1 MARRSFTLFFNFR
14 EVKTDKAGF
23 VRINQ
28 TCAEWKPCKTNWR
41 DVRKKLLIVTS
52 DWLHHFPFKFSCV
65 PLWNS
70 GEKKMLHHSLFSVF
84 PFNTDHSK
92 KKSLVRTELL
102 ISNQQTI
109 LAWYSVN
116 LLEMNQTSS
125 SEILFSCDW
134 WNSLLFFLRVLPFTM
149 FFLTK
154 SQIDT
159 WDFKIK
165 NTTTLTSWKFLYRL
179 LNFYIS
185 IKVDKLS
192 INSVWSGC
200 ILSWGDIHTIGICR
214 EKTLNSSI

>member
-1 MARRSFTLFFNFR
+1 MKECTEKAPYCDFWLTTPFSFQIFLCSLVKQWGEEDAASQPFFCVPF
-14 EVKTDKAGF
+14 
-23 VRINQ
+23 Q
-28 TCAEWKPCKTNWR
+28 YW
-41 DVRKKLLIVTS
+41 
-52 DWLHHFPFKFSCV
+52 PFK
-65 PLWNS
+65 
-70 GEKKMLHHSLFSVF
+70 KKI
-84 PFNTDHSK
+84 
-92 KKSLVRTELL
+92 LVRTELL
-102 ISNQQTI
+102 ISNQQTV

-116 LLEMNQTSS
+116 LLDMNQTSS

-134 WNSLLFFLRVLPFTM
+134 WNSLLFFLRVLPLTM

-154 SQIDT
+154 SPIDT
-159 WDFKIK
+159 WNSKIK

-200 ILSWGDIHTIGICR
+200 ILSWGYIHTIGICR

>member
-1 MARRSFTLFFNFR
+1 MYGKSSLL
-14 EVKTDKAGF
+14 
-23 VRINQ
+23 
-28 TCAEWKPCKTNWR
+28 W
-41 DVRKKLLIVTS
+41 LLIDYTIFLS
-52 DWLHHFPFKFSCV
+52 NFPVFPCETVGRRRCCITAFFCV
-65 PLWNS
+65 PFQYW
-70 GEKKMLHHSLFSVF
+70 
-84 PFNTDHSK
+84 PFK

-102 ISNQQTI
+102 ISNQQTV

-134 WNSLLFFLRVLPFTM
+134 WNSLLFFLRVLPLTM

-154 SQIDT
+154 SPIDT
-159 WDFKIK
+159 WNSKIK

-200 ILSWGDIHTIGICR
+200 ILSWGYIHTIGICR